1 MRLPSPHGS
10 LIDRKKPITF
20 SFEGR
25 RYTGF
30 AGDTIASALAA
41 NDVIL
46 LGRSFK
52 YHRPRGVL
60 TMTGDDANTFVE
72 IDGTPNLL
80 ADVIPIREGM
90 AVKGQHYSG
99 SLIGDSGRWIERISK
114 FLPVGFYYRSLFR
127 PQGIWPLWEKLVRRM
142 AGLGRVSLDAK
153 HGYFDKQYLFADTVV
168 IGSGAAGLSAAL
180 KAADKGEEVILV
192 ERQAVLGGSLNHAR
206 FDPDGSR
213 GMDLAKS
220 LTAQA
225 RAHPNIRVM
234 TDAICTGWFA
244 DNYLPIIQGNRM
256 YKLRADEVVVATGA
270 LEQPAVFRNNDLPGI
285 MFGSAAQRLVRLYG
299 VQPGTRAVVVTAN
312 EDGYGVALD
321 LIDAGVE
328 VAAIVDLNARSG
340 VSEMAKAAAEKGVEI
355 VSGGALHEAIST
367 EGGLPLG
374 AVVIADNAG
383 HGQARRVECDL
394 LCMSVGWAPS
404 SALPAHA
411 GAPVTYDASWHG
423 FTVRETPPGLRV
435 AGAVN
440 GVWDLDAALEDGA
453 GGSDIPATPSPNHH
467 WPIFPHADGKE
478 FVDFDEDLTIDDI
491 RNAVADGFEDI
502 ELVKR
507 FSTVGMGPSQ
517 GRQTATNAIRLTQEA
532 NGGLLADAR
541 GSTNRPPAF
550 PETLGALVGRNFHPV
565 RVSAIHHRHLEA
577 GAKMLIAGAWLR
589 PAYYGQA
596 DNIKAEV
603 EAVRNNVAL
612 MDVSTLGGLEVRGPD
627 AAEFLNRIYTMSYTK
642 QQVGRSRYVLMCNDL
657 GTIVD
662 DGVACRLADDHFYV
676 TATTGNSDGVYR
688 EMLFRNVQWRLDVD
702 IGNVTAAYAAVNL
715 AGPKARRV
723 LERLCNDTDLSAEGF
738 PYMGVRTATV
748 AGIPA
753 RLLRVG
759 FVGELGWEIH
769 VPASQGE
776 ALWDALME
784 AGAPEGIRP
793 FGVEAQRILRLEKGH
808 IIIGQDSDALT
819 HPHEVDMGWALGKR
833 KAYFNGARGI
843 QIQMKSNMTRRLA
856 GFVLPA
862 QTAALPEESQLVF
875 RDGDIVGRVTSIA
888 HSPAL
893 RRPIGMAFV
902 APDQA
907 TPGSRITIKGPG
919 GRMME
924 AEVVQLPF
932 YDPDNKRQAL

>member
-1 MRLPSPHGS
+1 MRLAPPHGS
-10 LIDRKKPITF
+10 LIDRKKPISF

-25 RYTGF
+25 RYTGVE
-30 AGDTIASALAA
+30 GDTIASALAA

-52 YHRPRGVL
+52 YHRPRGAL

-80 ADVIPIREGM
+80 ADVVPIREGM
-90 AVKGQHYSG
+90 MVKGQHYSG
-99 SLIGDSGRWIERISK
+99 SLIGDSGRWVERISK
-114 FLPVGFYYRSLFR
+114 FLPVGFYYRAMFR

-153 HGYFDKQYLFADTVV
+153 HGYFDKQYLFADIVV

-206 FDPDGSR
+206 FDPEGSR
-213 GMDLAKS
+213 GTDLAKS

-225 RAHPNIRVM
+225 RVHPNIRVM

-244 DNYLPIIQGNRM
+244 DNYLPVLQGNRM
-256 YKLRADEVVVATGA
+256 FKVRADQVVVATGA

-285 MFGSAAQRLVRLYG
+285 MFGSAAQRLIRLYG
-299 VQPGTRAVVVTAN
+299 VRPGTRAVVATAN
-312 EDGYGVALD
+312 EDGFGVALD

-340 VSEMAKAAAEKGVEI
+340 VGEMAKAAAEKGVEI
-355 VSGGALHEAIST
+355 VSGGVLQEAIAA
-367 EGGLPLG
+367 EGGLSIG

-383 HGQARRVECDL
+383 QAQRVECDL

-411 GAPVTYDASWHG
+411 GTPVTYDTSWHG
-423 FTVRETPPGLRV
+423 FTVRETPPGLRAV
-435 AGAVN
+435 GAVN

-453 GGSDIPATPSPNHH
+453 GGGDIPATPTPNHH
-467 WPIFPHADGKE
+467 WPIFPHVDGKE
-478 FVDFDEDLTIDDI
+478 FVDFDEDLTIADI

-517 GRQTATNAIRLTQEA
+517 GRQTATNAVRLTQEA

-550 PETLGALVGRNFHPV
+550 PETLGALAGRNFHPV

-577 GAKMLIAGAWLR
+577 GAKMLVAGAWLR

-596 DNIKAEV
+596 ESIEAEV

-627 AAEFLNRIYTMSYTK
+627 AAEFLNRIYTMNYAK
-642 QQVGRSRYVLMCNDL
+642 QPVGRSRYVLMCNDL

-715 AGPKARRV
+715 AGPKARQV
-723 LERLCNDTDLSAEGF
+723 LERVCDDTDLSAEGF
-738 PYMGVRTATV
+738 PYMGVRMATV

-776 ALWDALME
+776 ALWDALIE
-784 AGAPEGIRP
+784 AGAPESIRP

-843 QIQMKSNMTRRLA
+843 DIQMKSDMTRKLV

-862 QTAALPEESQLVF
+862 ETALLPEESQLVF
-875 RDGDIVGRVTSIA
+875 QDGNIVGRITSIA
-888 HSPAL
+888 RSPAL
-893 RRPIGMAFV
+893 SRPIGLAFV
-902 APDQA
+902 PPDQA
-907 TPGSRITIKGPG
+907 MPGNRITIKGPG
-919 GRMME
+919 GQMMT